1 MLRRAAGLL
10 RCDREAESLVHAE
23 AAARQAI
30 ADEHADSLEI
40 SGVVR
45 RLQAMVAAREDTLAD
60 VQAAQ
65 TQEEQSVEALKLMSE
80 EMEQRSTAI
89 AAEHAAMAALQQQHS
104 AMLAQRA
111 ACGELE
117 QQETLARME
126 LMEQQAGGAVRLA
139 ERQPSMAAR
148 LSEAQSAAH
157 ANRVQCESLEQV
169 LEESKEALASK
180 ERDMEALRDAQS
192 DADAGV
198 QQREV
203 VRTEAERRAVI
214 ASEHRAALNALR
226 DAEESG
232 RAVAMRQE
240 AESLVHAEAAARQAI
255 ADEHADSL

>member
-1 MLRRAAGLL
+1 MCTRRQQHGRRLL
-10 RCDREAESLVHAE
+10 TSMR
-23 AAARQAI
+23 I
-30 ADEHADSLEI
+30 AFEI

-80 EMEQRSTAI
+80 EIEQRSTAI
-89 AAEHAAMAALQQQHS
+89 AAEHAAMAALQQQQY

-157 ANRVQCESLEQV
+157 ANRVQCESLEQA
-169 LEESKEALASK
+169 LEESKGS
-180 ERDMEALRDAQS
+180 
-192 DADAGV
+192 AG
-198 QQREV
+198 QQ
-203 VRTEAERRAVI
+203 
-214 ASEHRAALNALR
+214 
-226 DAEESG
+226 G
-232 RAVAMRQE
+232 
-240 AESLVHAEAAARQAI
+240 ARHGGTA
-255 ADEHADSL
+255 

>member
-1 MLRRAAGLL
+1 MQGMYSDNMPSIPLCISQHLTQQKQCRQGGLPWGKRFAGLG
-10 RCDREAESLVHAE
+10 DGTFANFY
-23 AAARQAI
+23 
-30 ADEHADSLEI
+30 
-40 SGVVR
+40 G
-45 RLQAMVAAREDTLAD
+45 LQAMIAAPEDTLAD

-80 EMEQRSTAI
+80 EMEQRSTAM

-157 ANRVQCESLEQV
+157 ANRVQCESLEQA

-214 ASEHRAALNALR
+214 ALERLAASSLR
-226 DAEESG
+226 PNSTPA
-232 RAVAMRQE
+232 
-240 AESLVHAEAAARQAI
+240 AES
-255 ADEHADSL
+255 